1 MKRLAILGS
10 TGSIGQ
16 TVLDIVR
23 RHRDR
28 FQVVAL
34 SAGKNIE
41 LLKRQIEEFNPEF
54 VSVLDE
60 EDLVGVKGLS
70 PCLGY
75 GVEGFKGVATYR
87 HADLV
92 VSAIAGA
99 AGLIPT
105 ISAIEA
111 GKDVALASKE
121 SLVMAGGLIMDM
133 VRRGGGN
140 LIPLDSE
147 HSAIMQAMA
156 GHKRE
161 DVRRII
167 LTASGGPFLNLPL
180 DRLAQV
186 TPEMALKHPNWRMGK
201 KITIDSATL
210 MNKGLE
216 VIEARW
222 LFDVPPERISVH
234 IHPQSIVHSMVEYID
249 NSTVAQMGPADMRGP
264 IAYALGYPDR
274 IETGVVPLELC
285 NIEKLTFLRPDER
298 RFPCLRLAYE
308 AIRIGGTMPAIMSVA
323 DEVAVEAFLKG
334 EIGFLDMARLV
345 EETMEAHEVKGVED
359 IGDVLEADRW
369 ARETARRIVASSHSK
384 N

>member
-1 MKRLAILGS
+1 MAIKRLAILGS

-28 FQVVAL
+28 FQVVAI

-41 LLKRQIEEFNPEF
+41 LLKRQIEEFGPRV
-54 VSVLDE
+54 VSVLE
-60 EDLVGVKGLS
+60 EGDYNGLKGI
-70 PCLGY
+70 PCPSIGW
-75 GVEGFKGVATYR
+75 GIEGFKRVATYEDA
-87 HADLV
+87 HLV

-111 GKDVALASKE
+111 GKDVALANKE
-121 SLVMAGGLIMDM
+121 SLVMAGGLIMDR

-140 LIPLDSE
+140 LIPVDSE
-147 HSAIMQAMA
+147 HSAIMQALA

-167 LTASGGPFLNLPL
+167 LTASGGPFLNLPM
-180 DRLAQV
+180 DRLVEV

-249 NSTVAQMGPADMRGP
+249 GSIVAQMGPADMRGP

-285 NIEKLTFLRPDER
+285 NIEKLTFLRPDDV
-298 RFPCLRLAYE
+298 RFPCLRLAYD
-308 AIRIGGTMPAIMSVA
+308 AIHKGGTMPAVMSVA

-334 EIGFLDMARLV
+334 EIGFVDIARIV
-345 EETMEAHEVKGVED
+345 EETMKAHTVKGVED
-359 IGDVLEADRW
+359 IGDVLEAGGW
-369 ARETARRIVASSHSK
+369 ARETARGIVTSRQ
-384 N
+384 